1 MNSRIYSPRNAKSI
15 SATGNHLLLDKPKV
29 IQGAKVK
36 PRLLIEGFINH
47 IVIQTH
53 LLVIGSAVYSN
64 IQSVE
69 EGHKR
74 GV

>member
-1 MNSRIYSPRNAKSI
+1 M
-15 SATGNHLLLDKPKV
+15 PKV

-36 PRLLIEGFINH
+36 PRLLIESLINR
-47 IVIQTH
+47 IVVQTH

-64 IQSVE
+64 IESVE
-69 EGHKR
+69 EGHRR

>member
-1 MNSRIYSPRNAKSI
+1 MHSPSRNANSI
-15 SATGNHLLLDKPKV
+15 SATGIYLVPHKLKV

-36 PRLLIEGFINH
+36 PRLFIEGFINH
-47 IVIQTH
+47 VVIQTH
-53 LLVIGSAVYSN
+53 LLVIGSAVHSN
-64 IQSVE
+64 IESVE